1 LTASGIEPGDR
12 VALQLPNV
20 PQFLISY
27 FGILKAGAVVMAV
40 IILRPG
46 MVLAEHELVSY
57 CRGQLAAY
65 KCPRVYQ
72 FRAQLPKN
80 TLGKVLKDE
89 LARMAGG
96 RA

>member
-1 LTASGIEPGDR
+1 MDVDSQTIATP
-12 VALQLPNV
+12 AP
-20 PQFLISY
+20 P
-27 FGILKAGAVVMAV
+27 AGSAGV
-40 IILRPG
+40 IMPVLRPG

-57 CRGQLAAY
+57 CGQQLAAY

-89 LARMAGG
+89 LVRMAGG